1 MHLSRLLALG
11 PSVVIEAWK
20 IKVGAG
26 VNSSCS
32 SFKKRP
38 DMLSGHVAL
47 FGFKAD
53 KRFFLIPSGC
63 ISICSR
69 SGNGVGSTVGTLVVS
84 FSVKKT
90 DVSC

>member
-1 MHLSRLLALG
+1 MINGTSNLCSNIPVSPAY
-11 PSVVIEAWK
+11 
-20 IKVGAG
+20 G
-26 VNSSCS
+26 VYISQ
-32 SFKKRP
+32 
-38 DMLSGHVAL
+38 L

-84 FSVKKT
+84 FSVKT